1 MGTLNTGNINL
12 TGNVS
17 EPNKPAFS
25 VYRSGANQNISHNTY
40 TKVLFDTE
48 VFDVGSNFDTSN
60 SRFTAP
66 ITGKY
71 LLMGHIYI
79 YPTYQVENHVYK
91 NGSHYKR
98 FSGPI
103 GSGGNDN
110 PNGQKFVDVV
120 HLDVGEYVEIYAR
133 QFRTGDSNAATIYG
147 GNEKETSFVGYLI

>member
-25 VYRSGANQNISHNTY
+25 VYRSGANQDIPHNTY
-40 TKVLFDTE
+40 TKVLFDAE
-48 VFDVGSNFDTSN
+48 VFDVGGNFDTSN

-79 YPTYQVENHVYK
+79 YPTYQVETYVYK
-91 NGSHYKR
+91 NGSIYKR

-133 QFRTGDSNAATIYG
+133 QFRTGDSNTVSIYG

>member
-25 VYRSGANQNISHNTY
+25 VYRSGANQDISHNTY
-40 TKVLFDTE
+40 TKVLFDAE
-48 VFDVGSNFDTSN
+48 VFDVGGNFDTSN

-79 YPTYQVENHVYK
+79 YPTYQVETYVYK
-91 NGSHYKR
+91 NGSIYKR

-133 QFRTGDSNAATIYG
+133 QFRTGDSNTVSIYG